1 MSSVTLNDRVYRKI
15 KDDIM
20 YLVLKPG
27 IAVSVQ
33 KLADTYGSSRTPV
46 REAVVRLQQEDL
58 VRIYPQ
64 ARTSISLISLDRIQ
78 EERFI
83 CNSLELSMVDSFIKN
98 CSQLVID
105 TLENVIGIRRRAME
119 RQNYQEFFDRGNRF
133 QRILFETAGQ
143 SLAWKIIKSSNTHY
157 CRLRFL
163 SLRHWGFDPGIL
175 REDEAIVHAASQ
187 RDEDSM
193 RRALSKHLSKWQENI
208 IGLPRIYPNYF
219 TE

>member
-1 MSSVTLNDRVYRKI
+1 MPNVTLNDRVYRKI

-20 YLVLKPG
+20 YLVLEPG
-27 IAVSVQ
+27 LAVSVQ

-58 VRIYPQ
+58 VHIYPQ
-64 ARTSISLISLDRIQ
+64 ARTAVSLISMDRIQ

-98 CSQLVID
+98 CSPLVVD
-105 TLENVIGIRRRAME
+105 TLENVIGIQHRAME
-119 RQNYQEFFDRGNRF
+119 RQKFREFFDMGNRF

-143 SLAWKIIKSSNTHY
+143 RLAWKIIESSNSHY
-157 CRLRFL
+157 SRLRYL
-163 SLRHWGFDPGIL
+163 SLRHYGFDPKVL
-175 REDEAIVHAASQ
+175 QDDEAIMYAARQ
-187 RDEDSM
+187 RDEDGM
-193 RRALSKHLSKWQENI
+193 RKVLSKHLSKGQENI
-208 IGLPRIYPNYF
+208 VGLPRLYPNYF